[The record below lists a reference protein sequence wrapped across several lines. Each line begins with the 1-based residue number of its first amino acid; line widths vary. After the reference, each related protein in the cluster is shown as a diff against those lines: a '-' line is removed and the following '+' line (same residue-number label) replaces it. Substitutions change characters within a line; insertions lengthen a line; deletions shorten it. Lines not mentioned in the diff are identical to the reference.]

1 MKKILSFLWI
11 MAAMFA
17 VSCQKENEVKDEPL
31 TFSKVKVA
39 IGDEG
44 LDLDT
49 ESGTKSLIS
58 VDTEDFVDAYL
69 FAFDASTKKI
79 LTYDDGTPV
88 AMYTDSKEFN
98 WNLPINKAID
108 LWVAC
113 NTGSSNTWKTA
124 FENAYINP
132 NLTESSI
139 YGDNLMFVCQ
149 TSADLIKLQTTGAG
163 IPMSGMMNNMTI
175 SSPTATVTITVK
187 RLFAK
192 YQFKVIAEGLE
203 EDGLYEV
210 KSAFITSSKSNTQCP
225 FFYNGHYAQTD
236 ASKLGVIDYATATDL
251 VTADAEGYVT
261 LYYLENAQGN
271 KTKPDGDTKWD
282 NVVSK
287 YGESAMSLCSNV
299 KIGVNIHNNRMGVDQ
314 NVGYTVYLG
323 KTDMVTNFDVQR
335 NYLKKVKLNLKI
347 GNVPEYY
354 FKFTN
359 TEPIVIS
366 PGSYKDIPFETNI
379 SEPSFSVVDNNGN
392 TVSGISFSNISID
405 VSSKTGTVKT
415 GTVRI
420 SATSS
425 VAEDNY
431 ILKGGT
437 LSGDEIFDSQT
448 LTIRT
453 LISSYYEMKII
464 RTTEDA
470 QSDGYDGWVRNP
482 YFAYEILSRQ
492 KDTDIPDYYN
502 DGGTTK
508 SSSSLFI
515 GESYGHETYGTNN
528 DIEYIVFQ
536 LKTGVEYR
544 IYPCSNTNAG
554 STGQSDAYYKP
565 DNTYKTDYQNHPY
578 FRIDFEYKNGSWS
591 RRTDINLNSLSSPW
605 KTAKAVRFKLKN
617 ISGEWNCIRQPA
629 YNSFYSIKLIPLAG
643 YTTNTYASG
652 VYTSRR
658 YIRETLG
665 GTKYHFFGFTITTH
679 QDPRTGAPQIPV
691 ISYDGR
697 GTCTVN
703 GSSKSITSIISSIQV
718 YHNKNKTSW
727 TSAIVSGIYDSGN
740 FLGAHSS
747 LNPDYSFRITSGNPG
762 YMEGYGDVE
771 SYGMYSTWK
780 IPLDWGRF
788 GSKGSFEYSLVFKN
802 VSGVADIPIHCDVL
816 RPIASVKH

>member
-11 MAAMFA
+11 MATMFA

-31 TFSKVKVA
+31 TFSSVHVGIA
-39 IGDEG
+39 DGG
-44 LDLDT
+44 LDT

-69 FAFDASTKKI
+69 FAFDASSKKI
-79 LTYDDGTPV
+79 LTYENGDPV
-88 AMYTDSKEFN
+88 SVYTNSKEFD
-98 WNLPINKAID
+98 WVLPIGRAID
-108 LWVAC
+108 IWVAC
-113 NTGSSNTWKTA
+113 NTGTNKTWKTA
-124 FENAYINP
+124 FNQAVVNKNLKESDLYGENVMFSCPTSEDLKA
-132 NLTESSI
+132 LES
-139 YGDNLMFVCQ
+139 
-149 TSADLIKLQTTGAG
+149 TGAG
-163 IPMSGMMNNMTI
+163 IPMSGMMNNTTI
-175 SSPTATVTITVK
+175 ATSTSTVTLTVK

-192 YQFKVIAEGLE
+192 YSIRVDASELE
-203 EDGLYEV
+203 STGIEATSVWV
-210 KSAFITSSKSNTQCP
+210 KSAKTNTECP

-236 ASKLGVIDYATATDL
+236 PDKLQVIDRDNGAVDL
-251 VTADAEGYVT
+251 LKLENGDYLD
-261 LYYLENAQGN
+261 LYYLENCQGN
-271 KTKPDGDTKWD
+271 KTGASSWQTVKDDLG
-282 NVVSK
+282 
-287 YGESAMSLCSNV
+287 SAVDLCSYV
-299 KIGVNIHNNRMGVDQ
+299 QLGVNYNNNNMGMSSVKVI
-314 NVGYTVYLG
+314 NVYLG
-323 KTDMVTNFDVQR
+323 KTDMKSNFDVQG
-335 NYLKKVKLNLKI
+335 NYHKKIKLNL
-347 GNVPEYY
+347 NQTNFQED
-354 FKFTN
+354 FNWTN
-359 TEPIVIS
+359 TDPVVIA
-366 PGSYKDIPFETNI
+366 PGSSKVVPFMFEGIATKDISFE
-379 SEPSFSVVDNNGN
+379 S
-392 TVSGISFSNISID
+392 D
-405 VSSKTGTVKT
+405 VLTFEQPIFITATT

-420 SATSS
+420 SASAGANEAPYD
-425 VAEDNY
+425 VY
-431 ILKGGT
+431 GGR
-437 LSGDEIFDSQT
+437 
-448 LTIRT
+448 LTGNVVKDKLEVT
-453 LISSYYEMKII
+453 VKETVSSYYEMKII

-470 QSDGYDGWVRNP
+470 ESDGYDGWVRNP

-515 GESYGHETYGTNN
+515 GESYGHETYGTNS

-554 STGQSDAYYKP
+554 FTGQSDAYYKP

-652 VYTSRR
+652 VYTNRK
-658 YIRETLG
+658 YIRETSG
-665 GTKYHFFGFTITTH
+665 GTKYQFFGFTITTH

-727 TSAIVSGIYDSGN
+727 TSAIVSGIYGSGN

-747 LNPDYSFRITSGNPG
+747 LKPDYSFRITSGNTG

-771 SYGMYSTWK
+771 SYGMYSTWR